1 MSGPGPAYARS
12 LKHSAPPTANARAA
26 TKRSQVPVVRP
37 PVAAGSGLVE
47 QAYRLIRQRILD
59 NVYPA
64 GYRALEQEFADGLGL
79 SRTPVREAL
88 LRLQAEG
95 LLELIPRHGARV
107 LPVSAS
113 DMRQIYEVLTALESM
128 AAEIVTRRRPTAAEL
143 RPLSGASRDMTSAL
157 KADDLDAWARADE
170 QFHRHLLE
178 LAGNTVLIQTVQ
190 QLWDRAHRARMV
202 TLRLRPRPVH
212 STREHNAIV
221 EAMRAGDPDA
231 TVRLYRAHRQRA
243 SVELLAILE
252 TAGLGAV

>member
-1 MSGPGPAYARS
+1 MSG
-12 LKHSAPPTANARAA
+12 N
-26 TKRSQVPVVRP
+26 
-37 PVAAGSGLVE
+37 GLVE

-64 GYRALEQEFADGLGL
+64 GYRALEREFAEELGL

-107 LPVSAS
+107 LPVSAA
-113 DMRQIYEVLTALESM
+113 DMREIYQVLEALECM
-128 AAEIVTRRRPTAAEL
+128 AAEIVTRRKPTAAEL
-143 RPLSGASRDMTSAL
+143 RPLSGASRDMTDAL
-157 KADDLDAWARADE
+157 KKDDLDAWAQADE
-170 QFHRHLLE
+170 HFHRKLLE

-212 STREHNAIV
+212 STKEHNAIV
-221 EAMRAGDPDA
+221 EAIRAGDPEA
-231 TVRLYRAHRQRA
+231 TVRLFRSHRRRA

-252 TAGLGAV
+252 KARLGSV

>member
-1 MSGPGPAYARS
+1 VPAALRGMPART
-12 LKHSAPPTANARAA
+12 P
-26 TKRSQVPVVRP
+26 VRP
-37 PVAAGSGLVE
+37 LALARNGLVE
-47 QAYRLIRQRILD
+47 QAYRSIRQRILD

-64 GYRALEQEFADGLGL
+64 GYRALEQEFADGLNL

-107 LPVSAS
+107 LPVSAD
-113 DMRQIYEVLTALESM
+113 DMREIYEVLTALESM
-128 AAEIVTRRRPTAAEL
+128 AAEIVTRRKPTAAEL
-143 RPLSGASRDMTSAL
+143 KPLSGASRDMANAL

-170 QFHRHLLE
+170 HFHRQLLE
-178 LAGNTVLIQTVQ
+178 MAGNTILMQTVQ

-221 EAMRAGDPDA
+221 EAIRGGDPEA
-231 TVRLYRAHRQRA
+231 TVRLYRTHRQRA
-243 SVELLAILE
+243 SRELLAILAR
-252 TAGLGAV
+252 TGLASV

>member
-1 MSGPGPAYARS
+1 LPG
-12 LKHSAPPTANARAA
+12 SAPVRRLTIAR
-26 TKRSQVPVVRP
+26 
-37 PVAAGSGLVE
+37 SGLVE

-64 GYRALEQEFADGLGL
+64 GYRALEQEFADGLQL

-107 LPVSAS
+107 LPVSAD
-113 DMRQIYEVLTALESM
+113 DMREIYEVLTALESM
-128 AAEIVTRRRPTAAEL
+128 AAEIVTRRKPTAAEL
-143 RPLSGASRDMTSAL
+143 KPLSVASRDMASAL
-157 KADDLDAWARADE
+157 KANDLEAWARADE
-170 QFHRHLLE
+170 HFHRQLLE
-178 LAGNTVLIQTVQ
+178 LAGNTILMQTVQ

-221 EAMRAGDPDA
+221 EAIRAGDPEA
-231 TVRLYRAHRQRA
+231 TGRLYRAHRQRA
-243 SVELLAILE
+243 SAELLAILE
-252 TAGLGAV
+252 KTGLGSV

>member
-1 MSGPGPAYARS
+1 MAMKGQLVKDRS
-12 LKHSAPPTANARAA
+12 NQTGEK
-26 TKRSQVPVVRP
+26 QVPTE
-37 PVAAGSGLVE
+37 GGGLVE

-64 GYRALEQEFADGLGL
+64 GYRALEREFAEELSL

-113 DMRQIYEVLTALESM
+113 HMREIYEVLTALEST
-128 AAEIVTRRRPTAAEL
+128 AAEIVTRKKPTAAQL
-143 RPLSGASRDMTSAL
+143 RPLSEASRGMSAAL
-157 KADDLDAWARADE
+157 KRGDLEGWARADE
-170 QFHRHLLE
+170 HFHRQLLE
-178 LAGNTVLIQTVQ
+178 LAGNSVLIQTVQ

-202 TLRLRPRPVH
+202 TLRLRPPPIH

-221 EAMRAGDPDA
+221 EAIKAGDPEA
-231 TVRLYRAHRQRA
+231 TVRLYRSHRQRA
-243 SVELLAILE
+243 SIELLAILE
-252 TAGLGAV
+252 KARLGSV